1 MVWLKLDI
9 WMIFIDI
16 LVFENSDMVVM
27 KNQSLRLM
35 VNNVMMIISDW
46 SKDQSNLKEVKFNE
60 QI

>member
-1 MVWLKLDI
+1 
-9 WMIFIDI
+9 MIFIDI

>member
-1 MVWLKLDI
+1 M
-9 WMIFIDI
+9 IDI
-16 LVFENSDMVVM
+16 LVFENMEVM

-35 VNNVMMIISDW
+35 VNNIMTIISDW